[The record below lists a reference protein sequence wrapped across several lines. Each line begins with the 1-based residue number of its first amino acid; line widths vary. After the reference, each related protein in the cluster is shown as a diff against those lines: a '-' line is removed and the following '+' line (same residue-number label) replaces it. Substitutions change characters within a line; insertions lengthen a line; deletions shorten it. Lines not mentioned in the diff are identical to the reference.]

1 MGMPFP
7 FGLTKI
13 PERKIALSWAIN
25 GLMTVT
31 GSLLAT
37 MISLTLGFTAAMTIG
52 ALIYGLLYILQ
63 PKLNLS
69 K

>member
-7 FGLTKI
+7 FGLTKT

-37 MISLTLGFTAAMTIG
+37 MISLTLGFTRYDDR
-52 ALIYGLLYILQ
+52 ALLYGLLYILQ

-69 K
+69 M